1 MPAARPPATKHV
13 LDPQLW
19 KHLQAEGFHIAKPKK
34 GRASEHESPKPEVV
48 AKPVPPSLKEM
59 IGRMPQSLSVRVTQF
74 QTSKLLLRTQK
85 ERSGVWT
92 VGYRRAQTVKNSPVS
107 KYYIKELT
115 WTDAHL
121 MNALAKAWLGLRS
134 RGTREVL

>member
-1 MPAARPPATKHV
+1 MPVARPQATKHV

-19 KHLQAEGFHIAKPKK
+19 KHLQAEGFHLIKAKKS
-34 GRASEHESPKPEVV
+34 RSPEVEEAKPEV
-48 AKPVPPSLKEM
+48 ATKPLPPSLKDL
-59 IGRMPQSLSVRVTQF
+59 IKRLPPSLSVRVTQF

-115 WTDAHL
+115 WTDPHL

-134 RGTREVL
+134 RGTREVM